1 MKKIVITAIVAILMT
16 MSLSAQETCPACN
29 GSGISSAVV
38 YHPPTFGLER
48 SRMKESCP
56 YCSVIAYYE
65 KMISHSKRFYT
76 LKR

>member
-1 MKKIVITAIVAILMT
+1 MA
-16 MSLSAQETCPACN
+16 MSLGTQETCPACN

-65 KMISHSKRFYT
+65 KMISHSKGDINLEKISKLNY
-76 LKR
+76 